1 MTEAM
6 VRKKA
11 QRSKRN
17 QHRAVSRA
25 RTRAKGE
32 IIHEEQDIQRKL
44 LVLKDTICLEIT
56 NAAPLEGV
64 KPIKSSIT
72 AVSVKLS
79 TIKHNDLILN
89 PNYYIQKSQA
99 EMVCKELSKAETAKE
114 CMKRIQ
120 QMCQDKC
127 IKERNMTFH
136 LNPTTLSILKKY
148 F

>member
-1 MTEAM
+1 M
-6 VRKKA
+6 VHK
-11 QRSKRN
+11 
-17 QHRAVSRA
+17 
-25 RTRAKGE
+25 

>member
-1 MTEAM
+1 MLIELQ
-6 VRKKA
+6 K
-11 QRSKRN
+11 
-17 QHRAVSRA
+17 
-25 RTRAKGE
+25 

-44 LVLKDTICLEIT
+44 LVLKDTICLEITNAAPLEGVIVLKDTICLEIT